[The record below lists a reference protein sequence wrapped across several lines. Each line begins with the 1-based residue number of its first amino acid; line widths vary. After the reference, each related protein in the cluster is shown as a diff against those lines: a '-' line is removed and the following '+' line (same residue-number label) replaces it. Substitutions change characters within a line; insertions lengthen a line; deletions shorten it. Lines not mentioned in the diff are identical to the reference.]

1 MRMDTGKFIKFVLNA
16 LETERKEQ
24 IQRQWTA
31 LLPFMALKCFQ
42 YLSFDSYYEK
52 CTGANI
58 DLRTTEEIIA
68 DIEETHKRAH
78 MEKEGE

>member
-1 MRMDTGKFIKFVLNA
+1 MRMDVGKFIRLILNA
-16 LETERKEQ
+16 LEMERKEQ

-31 LLPFMALKCFQ
+31 MLPFMSLHFLQ
-42 YLSFDSYYEK
+42 YMPFETYYER

-58 DLRTTEEIIA
+58 DKRTNEEIIT
-68 DIEETHKRAH
+68 DIEETHRRAH